1 MGIQL
6 PLGTLRH
13 GSPTRNS
20 LKMPRCAQAA
30 AAVSATRSPGLSA
43 AIPAPQEQPR
53 PAGQAG
59 DSWRKG
65 PVGEG
70 SQWGPETSLPAAAR
84 GAETRAAQRARQK
97 CSCAQGWGKEHV
109 SLQPS
114 CCAVSSHPQCPG
126 TGSAWPCLHAQPA
139 HGSLCSLPVA
149 GATASTH
156 PWGTAEPVPALCPSS
171 TSSEPSGRAN
181 PASSTG
187 EGKLLT
193 HSHPIHSF

>member
-1 MGIQL
+1 M
-6 PLGTLRH
+6 
-13 GSPTRNS
+13 
-20 LKMPRCAQAA
+20 
-30 AAVSATRSPGLSA
+30 SATRSPGLSA

-84 GAETRAAQRARQK
+84 GAETRAAQRAGQK

-139 HGSLCSLPVA
+139 HGSLCSLTVA

-156 PWGTAEPVPALCPSS
+156 PCACPCALPRQHQRRAQRESQPHILHRRGQTSHPQPPNPLLLTGAQPRPRGAVATPAWLSTMGLQVS
-171 TSSEPSGRAN
+171 TSPG
-181 PASSTG
+181 PAV
-187 EGKLLT
+187 
-193 HSHPIHSF
+193 